1 MKDSRE
7 TRLGTLEVRND
18 DGENRLS
25 GYAAVF
31 DQLSENLGGFREKI
45 APGAFDKV
53 LKDDV
58 RALFNH
64 EPNLILGRTR
74 ANTLKLEIDATGL
87 HYRIDPPD
95 TQYARDLTESIKRGD
110 ITQSSFA
117 FRVEDDHWN
126 EDDDGRLIRT
136 IKQFKRLYD
145 ISPVTYPA
153 YPDTTVAA
161 RSMDRYKQ
169 AIITARFSCT
179 CLVEESYC
187 DSTSRRMQAAS
198 LNGQERNHV

>member
-1 MKDSRE
+1 MKTDKE
-7 TRLGTLEVRND
+7 TRLGTLEVRSD
-18 DGENRLS
+18 DGENRMT

-31 DQLSENLGGFREKI
+31 NQLSENLGGFREQI

-53 LKDDV
+53 LNDDV

-64 EPNLILGRTR
+64 EPHLILGRTT
-74 ANTLKLEIDATGL
+74 AKTLSLDVDATGL

-110 ITQSSFA
+110 VSQSSFA
-117 FRVEDDHWN
+117 FRVEDDHWD

-153 YPDTTVAA
+153 YPDTTVAS
-161 RSMDRYKQ
+161 RILKNYQS
-169 AIITARFSCT
+169 S
-179 CLVEESYC
+179 L
-187 DSTSRRMQAAS
+187 SRRFLDRDKRRLYLIQHA
-198 LNGQERNHV
+198 

>member
-1 MKDSRE
+1 MNLDKE
-7 TRLGTLEVRND
+7 TRLGTIEVRND
-18 DGENRLS
+18 DGENRIS

-31 DQLSENLGGFREKI
+31 NQLSENLGGFREQI
-45 APGAFDKV
+45 SRGAFDSV
-53 LKDDV
+53 LDDDV

-74 ANTLKLEIDATGL
+74 ANTLQLEIDATGL

-95 TQYARDLTESIKRGD
+95 TQYARDLTESIKRED
-110 ITQSSFA
+110 VTQSSFA
-117 FRVEDDHWN
+117 FQVEDDHWE

-161 RSMDRYKQ
+161 RSMDIYKRE
-169 AIITARFSCT
+169 IVTVRFSGT
-179 CLVEESYC
+179 CHVEEYYL
-187 DSTSRRMQAAS
+187 DSTGRRLQAAS
-198 LNGQERNHV
+198 LKRQENDHV

>member
-1 MKDSRE
+1 MNETRE
-7 TRLGTLEVRND
+7 TRLGTLEVRSD

-31 DQLSENLGGFREKI
+31 DQLSENLGGFREQI
-45 APGAFDKV
+45 APGAFDPV
-53 LKDDV
+53 MDNDV

-64 EPNLILGRTR
+64 EPHLILGRTLSG
-74 ANTLKLEIDATGL
+74 TLQLEIDATGL

-110 ITQSSFA
+110 VSQSSFA
-117 FRVEDDHWN
+117 FRVEDDHWD
-126 EDDDGRLIRT
+126 EDDDERLIRT

-153 YPDTTVAA
+153 YSDTTVAA
-161 RSMDRYKQ
+161 RSLTDYQ
-169 AIITARFSCT
+169 NT
-179 CLVEESYC
+179 L
-187 DSTSRRMQAAS
+187 SRRFLDRDKRRLYLIQHA
-198 LNGQERNHV
+198 